1 MKRKYNLNLTP
12 QILREPEEKA
22 GERRNFSNLRFA
34 DPAGFCG
41 RAPDTLKR
49 ERETREILELFR
61 VFRNVSRVSRSLPA
75 FLN

>member
-1 MKRKYNLNLTP
+1 MVIEEALLNFT
-12 QILREPEEKA
+12 
-22 GERRNFSNLRFA
+22 

-41 RAPDTLKR
+41 RAPDNVKR

-61 VFRNVSRVSRSLPA
+61 VFRNVSRVSRSLLA